1 MDFIWRNQKKFEAI
15 EKLFDLESGTGQ
27 SVVKYIQYLYKEMI
41 ENYGDVFAWAQTNYN
56 NI

>member
-1 MDFIWRNQKKFEAI
+1 MDFIWRNQKKYETI
-15 EKLFDLESGTGQ
+15 EKQFDLENGTGQ
-27 SVVKYIQYLYKEMI
+27 SVVKYIQYFYKEMI